1 MEWINILDKWPDDE
15 NEILVCTISK
25 KGVRN
30 IDKGYAL
37 GDRIVHRGTAQ
48 VTHWMPLPD
57 MPEERPGCEVIYD
70 EEGTRA
76 YCRRS
81 GAEAWL
87 QCFGEMTEEE
97 KRKTDCKNCGGKE
110 QNNA

>member
-1 MEWINILDKWPDDE
+1 MCISADGSKKGAVVMKMEWINIRDKWPDDE

-30 IDKGYAL
+30 VDKGYAF

-57 MPEERPGCEVIYD
+57 MPED
-70 EEGTRA
+70 
-76 YCRRS
+76 
-81 GAEAWL
+81 
-87 QCFGEMTEEE
+87 
-97 KRKTDCKNCGGKE
+97 
-110 QNNA
+110 

>member
-1 MEWINILDKWPDDE
+1 MEWINIRDKWPDDE

-25 KGVRN
+25 KGARN

-37 GDRIVHRGTAQ
+37 GDRIVHRGTAR

-57 MPEERPGCEVIYD
+57 MPEDRPGCDVIYD

-76 YCRRS
+76 YCRKS
-81 GAEAWL
+81 GKKEWKR
-87 QCFGEMTEEE
+87 CFGEMTEEG
-97 KRKTDCKNCGGKE
+97 KRETNCRSCERKD
-110 QNNA
+110 QDNA